1 MRAIDH
7 IVPVPDRMDM
17 QLEPVTISEQII
29 ARVIARHY
37 GDGGV
42 YISRDAEWVDA
53 MKQAITNGFVSEDG
67 FLTRK
72 GRRLLARADF

>member
-1 MRAIDH
+1 M
-7 IVPVPDRMDM
+7 PDRMDM
-17 QLEPVTISEQII
+17 RLEPVTINEQTI

-42 YISRDAEWVDA
+42 YMPRDAERVDA
-53 MKQAITNGFVSEDG
+53 MQQAISNGFVSEDG

-72 GRRLLARADF
+72 GRRLLARAAF